1 MKSKI
6 FLIFILSLLFFFP
19 GAGIVGAET
28 EKKSGSAVMFQAEVL
43 QILKEQ
49 ESVRENGSIIKQQDL
64 EVGVLEGELKGQR
77 IIYNGISNLD
87 VIASNVYQV
96 GDRVLLARSQ
106 DAEGNNI
113 FYVTDFVRNNSL
125 FWLLVVFVIS
135 VLIVGGKM
143 GIRAL
148 ISLTVSFFLI
158 MKVLVPLVFAGYDP
172 LTVGFLISFL
182 VLIVLVYLTEGW
194 NRKSHISILAIGAS
208 LLFTA
213 ILAYIFCDWSHLS
226 GASQEEVTF
235 LINASKQAIN
245 FHNLLLAAIIIGTLG
260 VLDDI
265 VIAQVEAVKQIREAN
280 ANLSKAKIFA
290 MATQIGRSH
299 LGAVINTLFLAYVGA
314 SLPLILLFNLNQE
327 PFVTFAQVINNEEI
341 ATEIVR
347 TLVGVIGLCFS
358 MPISTLI
365 AVQYGQ
371 AKKNKG

>member
-1 MKSKI
+1 MKNKI
-6 FLIFILSLLFFFP
+6 FLIFFVLLLVFVP
-19 GAGIVGAET
+19 SAKLLGAEN
-28 EKKSGSAVMFQAEVL
+28 ENKSGSAETFKAEVL
-43 QILKEQ
+43 QVLQEQ
-49 ESVRENGSIIKQQDL
+49 ELVRENGSKIKQQNL

-87 VIASNVYQV
+87 VVAGNVYQV
-96 GDRVLLARSQ
+96 GDKVLLSRSQ
-106 DAEGNNI
+106 DAEGNAI

-125 FWLLVVFVIS
+125 LWLLILFIIS

-148 ISLTVSFFLI
+148 ISLGISFLLI
-158 MKVLVPLVFAGYDP
+158 MKVLVPLVFAGFDP
-172 LTVGFLISFL
+172 LLVGFLISFL
-182 VLIVLVYLTEGW
+182 VLVVLIYLTEGW
-194 NRKSHISILAIGAS
+194 NRKSHLSILAIGTS
-208 LLFTA
+208 LCFTA

-235 LINASKQAIN
+235 LISASKTAIN
-245 FHNLLLAAIIIGTLG
+245 FHNLLLAAVIIGTLG

-280 ANLSKAKIFA
+280 ANLSKTKVFG
-290 MATQIGRSH
+290 MATKIGRAH

-358 MPISTLI
+358 MPISTFI

-371 AKKNKG
+371 SKKNKG

>member
-1 MKSKI
+1 MKNKI
-6 FLIFILSLLFFFP
+6 FLTIFLFLLVFVPSANSLR
-19 GAGIVGAET
+19 AET
-28 EKKSGSAVMFQAEVL
+28 EKKSGSAEMFQAEVL

-49 ESVRENGSIIKQQDL
+49 DTTRENGSIVKQQNL

-77 IIYNGISNLD
+77 IVYNGISNLD
-87 VIASNVYQV
+87 VVASNVYKV
-96 GDRVLLARSQ
+96 GDKVLLARSQ
-106 DAEGNNI
+106 DADGNNI
-113 FYVTDFVRNNSL
+113 FYVTDFVRSNSL
-125 FWLLVVFVIS
+125 MWLLIIFIVSI
-135 VLIVGGKM
+135 LIVGGKM
-143 GIRAL
+143 GARAL
-148 ISLTVSFFLI
+148 LSLVISFLLI
-158 MKVLVPLVFAGYDP
+158 MKVLVPLVFAGCNP

-182 VLIVLVYLTEGW
+182 VLIVLVYLTEGL
-194 NRKSHISILAIGAS
+194 NRKSHLSVLAIGAS

-235 LINASKQAIN
+235 LIDASKQAIN

-265 VIAQVEAVKQIREAN
+265 VIAQVEAVAQIREAN
-280 ANLSKAKIFA
+280 KNLPKAKVFS
-290 MATQIGRSH
+290 MATKVGHAH
-299 LGAVINTLFLAYVGA
+299 LGAIINTLFLAYAGA
-314 SLPLILLFNLNQE
+314 SLPLILLFNLHQE

-371 AKKNKG
+371 SKKNKG